1 MNEAYIHN
9 EPNRYDKGRRRRLRL
24 LTFVLLS
31 FMCWTAITFW
41 NQQGG
46 LSAKYARLS
55 SMESQLEEAK
65 KINEQL
71 KMEITRLNDNEYI
84 EQRVRK
90 DYRMTRPGETLF
102 ITPMSGE

>member
-1 MNEAYIHN
+1 M
-9 EPNRYDKGRRRRLRL
+9 
-24 LTFVLLS
+24 TFVLMG
-31 FMCWTAITFW
+31 FMGWTAITFW

-46 LSAKYARLS
+46 LSDKYTRLS
-55 SMESQLEEAK
+55 SIQAQLEETK

-71 KMEITRLNDNEYI
+71 KMEITRLNDDEYI

-102 ITPMSGE
+102 ITPMTGE

>member
-1 MNEAYIHN
+1 M
-9 EPNRYDKGRRRRLRL
+9 
-24 LTFVLLS
+24 TFILMS
-31 FMCWTAITFW
+31 FMCWTAITLW
-41 NQQGG
+41 NQQGD
-46 LSAKYARLS
+46 LNAKYTRLS
-55 SMESQLEEAK
+55 SIQTQLEESK

-102 ITPMSGE
+102 ITPMNGE